1 MITLELPWAA
11 DNAVQQLGRV
21 HRANQ
26 RVPPRYNLLSTS
38 LGGERR
44 FLAQIAQRLATLGA
58 LTKGDRHAAVGSAG
72 AGAGFGSANFM
83 DQYGHVALQRLW
95 SAVFRPRER
104 RRHGGEQD
112 EGGGEELLTDECWR
126 RAVELTPPP
135 VDVAEP
141 RASGEG
147 AASAAGGAPV
157 RRAAAAAAESQIDAL
172 VRTLDDGEFSF
183 MYRYILRE
191 SCSQFDSLPLTSLS
205 SNRRRRGR

>member
-58 LTKGDRHAAVGSAG
+58 LTKGDRRAAVGSAG